1 MFVSFLLVSL
11 SIHPHVLTLTQLVVL
26 GASVIACRS
35 IQRHIVALKSDIDI
49 YKFVLLPMRER
60 EQEHTSQHLAPQ
72 QGSVFAPPPRKMAKR
87 AILICCVRKFVI
99 GFELV
104 LFHSCLIGLKLL
116 ALSNVILFLSCMF
129 RAQFQSPI
137 CVFTAD
143 MFSMPFI
150 TFEILCYA
158 AEFANLLAEVP
169 SPPPSCIRP
178 FNKLVYDSRDI
189 EAEEGE
195 DSDRHGSPNC

>member
-1 MFVSFLLVSL
+1 
-11 SIHPHVLTLTQLVVL
+11 
-26 GASVIACRS
+26 
-35 IQRHIVALKSDIDI
+35 
-49 YKFVLLPMRER
+49 MRER

-195 DSDRHGSPNC
+195 DSERHGSPNC